1 MARKQQNNGPAFQ
14 EFDRRVRK
22 LTAIGWDRQRAVA
35 SVAAKDPEL
44 HRQMVAETSTGT
56 DPRVLQAV
64 ANGAESMVAPVQRS
78 TSGQAKQTTAK
89 SVAGTTTR
97 QPATQATAIPAAPVA
112 PVSAVSAATQT
123 SAQAQ
128 LDAALAKRHA
138 KGLDGSLAVLDLLKS
153 PTEAHLW
160 TDVKAAAACA

>member
-89 SVAGTTTR
+89 PVAGTATR
-97 QPATQATAIPAAPVA
+97 QPATKASTATAAPVA
-112 PVSAVSAATQT
+112 PAAATPAVPVVVVAPLPPT
-123 SAQAQ
+123 AV
-128 LDAALAKRHA
+128 DANPQRV
-138 KGLDGSLAVLDLLKS
+138 GRFNYDPNFS
-153 PTEAHLW
+153 PYNVIPW
-160 TDVKAAAACA
+160 